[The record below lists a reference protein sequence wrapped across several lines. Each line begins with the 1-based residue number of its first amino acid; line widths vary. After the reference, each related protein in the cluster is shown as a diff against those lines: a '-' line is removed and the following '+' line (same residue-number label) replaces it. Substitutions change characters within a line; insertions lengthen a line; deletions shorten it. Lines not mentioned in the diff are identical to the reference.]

1 MKYSEILRLKIIP
14 FTLLIVLTISCDSP
28 KATNA
33 LNKLNIHDEITIDEI
48 QQSLKNGEYTIAELT
63 QFYLDRID
71 SLSINGPQLNA
82 ILTINPDALYIAGQL
97 DDEMKNGKIRGP
109 LHGIPIL
116 LKDNIDT
123 GDKMPCTAGAIAM
136 KNSFP
141 LKDSPLATQLRKAGA
156 VILGKANLSEWA
168 NFHSNYSSSGWSGLG
183 GQTKNPYDLSRNP
196 CGSSSGSAVAVASN
210 LSVLAIGT
218 ETNGSIVCPANN
230 NGIVGI
236 KPTVGL
242 VSRRGIIPIS
252 FSQDTGGPMA
262 RTVRDAAICLGALT
276 NSDHE
281 DSKTMVPDRVAYKD
295 YTQFLKTES
304 MMGKRMGYYKRP
316 LGDHVRMTE
325 VMERA
330 VSYFKEQGA
339 TIIELDEIMNREV
352 SKHSF
357 VVMQY
362 EFKDGLNNY
371 LLGLGSNAQINS
383 LEDLIEKTIN
393 DSIEMKYHDHELLKL
408 CQSKGDIKSKEYLKS
423 LDTMIKQSREEGI
436 DKVMNEHE
444 LDAIIAPTGGPAWKT
459 DLTNGDNFGIYS
471 SSPAA
476 IAGYPN
482 ITVPM
487 GLIDGL
493 PVGLSIF
500 GRPWT
505 ESILLEIAYN
515 YEQGTQHRTTPNYL
529 TGQ

>member
-1 MKYSEILRLKIIP
+1 MKYSTKLRPQI
-14 FTLLIVLTISCDSP
+14 FSFVLLISLLISCDSP
-28 KATNA
+28 KKVN
-33 LNKLNIHDEITIDEI
+33 LSKDLDIHDEITIDEI
-48 QQSLKNGEYTIAELT
+48 RKAFQNNEYTITELT
-63 QFYLDRID
+63 QFYLDRINT
-71 SLSINGPQLNA
+71 LSINGPELNA
-82 ILTINPDALYIAGQL
+82 VITINPDALEIASVL
-97 DDEMKNGKIRGP
+97 DNEMRNGKIRGP

-123 GDKMPCTAGAIAM
+123 GDKMPCTAGARAM
-136 KNSFP
+136 KNSYP
-141 LKDSPLATQLRKAGA
+141 QKDSPLAAQLRKAGA

-196 CGSSSGSAVAVASN
+196 CGSSAGSAVAVASN

-276 NSDHE
+276 NSDQE
-281 DSKTMVPDRVAYKD
+281 DSKTMVIDRVAYTD
-295 YTQFLKTES
+295 YTQFLKTEN
-304 MMGKRMGYYKRP
+304 MMGKRIGYYKRP

-330 VSYFKEQGA
+330 VSYFEEQGA
-339 TIIELDEIMNREV
+339 TIIELDEIMNHEV
-352 SKHSF
+352 ENHSYM
-357 VVMQY
+357 VMLY

-383 LEDLIEKTIN
+383 LEDLIEKTFN
-393 DSIEMKYHDHELLKL
+393 DSIEMKYYDHKLLKL
-408 CQSKGDIKSKEYLKS
+408 AQSKGDLNSEEYLKS
-423 LDTMIKQSREEGI
+423 LDNMMKQSREEGI
-436 DKVMNEHE
+436 DKVMNEHQ

-487 GLIDGL
+487 GVIDGL

-529 TGQ
+529 KGQ